1 MNILITSWDPQPQF
15 IGGDKRVSLTLS
27 KIWEKQGHSVKI
39 VCFCPSPIKKE
50 FVEGIEQLFLPDE
63 MEINS
68 PRNIQ
73 FLRQTISEQKFDIL
87 LHQHALIDDFNRLCH
102 SVKDLIK
109 IVSVLH
115 FDVKHDAKILAN
127 SFFNRYK
134 IENSPKLYVID
145 MLRFGKYIL
154 FDKRRLEKRIGDKYK
169 YLYAVSD
176 MVSLLSDSMI
186 ESFRK
191 YIGIPNADRITAI
204 NNPVVTIIPDGKA
217 ASSEKEKIVV
227 WCGRL
232 GYGAKRT
239 DRMLQIWKRIN
250 RIHPEWQ
257 LKILGSGDWDYYKK
271 LIDKHSIKDA
281 EIVGFCNPST
291 YYTKAAILCMTSTT
305 EGFGM
310 VLVEA
315 QSYGCV
321 PIAYNSFSNLH
332 DIITDGENGFSVKA
346 FDEDEYVTKLSRL
359 MSDTEMRDRMSANG
373 IKSIHRFDAETIAG
387 KWIDLFGNLLK
398 K

>member
-1 MNILITSWDPQPQF
+1 MNILITSCDGQPQF

-50 FVEGIEQLFLPDE
+50 LVEGIEQLFLPDE
-63 MEINS
+63 TEINS

-73 FLRQTISEQKFDIL
+73 FLRQTISEQKSDIL
-87 LHQHALIDDFNRLCH
+87 FHQHAIIDDFNRLCH
-102 SVKDLIK
+102 TVKDMIK

-115 FDVKHDAKILAN
+115 FDVRHDAKILAN

-134 IENSPKLYVID
+134 LENSPKRYVID
-145 MLRFGKYIL
+145 MLRFGKYAL

-176 MVSLLSDSMI
+176 MVSLLSNSMI

-204 NNPVVTIIPDGKA
+204 NNPVVTIIPDDKA
-217 ASSEKEKIVV
+217 TAPEKEKIVV

-232 GYGAKRT
+232 EYGPKRT

-271 LIDKHSIKDA
+271 LIDKHGIKNA
-281 EIVGFCNPST
+281 EIVGFCDPST
-291 YYTKAAILCMTSTT
+291 YYKKAAILCMTSTT
-305 EGFGM
+305 EGFPM

-321 PIAYNSFSNLH
+321 PITYNSFSSLH

-346 FDEDEYVTKLSRL
+346 FDEDEYVMKLSRL
-359 MSDTEMRDRMSANG
+359 MSDTETRDRMSANG
-373 IKSIHRFDAETIAG
+373 LNSIHRFDAETIAD
-387 KWIDLFGNLLK
+387 KWIDLFNNLLRE
-398 K
+398 